1 MKMPKT
7 IFRRRANLG
16 VLALV
21 ILSAAI
27 GMAAE
32 VPDLKFADRAT
43 GETLSLDHWDG
54 QILVLDFFAYW
65 CAPCRPASE
74 EIEHQL
80 ARRYANEGHPAG
92 LPVTVL
98 AVNIESARP
107 GKTQAFIDQTGITH
121 AVDDP
126 RGAALEALKARGLPF
141 LVVLDG
147 TGEGGWE
154 IVYSHNGLES
164 IEKLRGII
172 DGISV
177 GEISP

>member
-1 MKMPKT
+1 MKT
-7 IFRRRANLG
+7 TQVIFRRWANLLG
-16 VLALV
+16 LAVLSVA
-21 ILSAAI
+21 
-27 GMAAE
+27 MAGAEE
-32 VPDLKFADRAT
+32 VPALQFTDRTT

-74 EIEHQL
+74 EIEHRL
-80 ARRYANEGHPAG
+80 ARHYAGEGHPAD

-107 GKTQAFIDQTGITH
+107 DRTQAFIEQTGISH
-121 AVDDP
+121 VVDDP

-147 TGEGGWE
+147 TKAGRWE
-154 IVYSHNGLES
+154 IVYKHNGLES
-164 IEKLRGII
+164 IEKLREVI
-172 DGISV
+172 DGILA
-177 GEISP
+177 GEVSP